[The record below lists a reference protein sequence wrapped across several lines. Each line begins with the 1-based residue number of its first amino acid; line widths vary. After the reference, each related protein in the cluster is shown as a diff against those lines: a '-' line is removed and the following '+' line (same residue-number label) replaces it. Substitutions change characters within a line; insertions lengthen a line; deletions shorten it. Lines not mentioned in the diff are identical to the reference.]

1 MPCQRWPDSH
11 AAGHAAR
18 AVCYTRLPRKSPPL
32 VFSRSYS
39 GRARE
44 WTLTR
49 PPMNRSGAMHAVH
62 EAGVTALGRFEMD
75 LGELSLIHAG
85 HC

>member
-1 MPCQRWPDSH
+1 
-11 AAGHAAR
+11 
-18 AVCYTRLPRKSPPL
+18 
-32 VFSRSYS
+32 
-39 GRARE
+39 
-44 WTLTR
+44 
-49 PPMNRSGAMHAVH
+49 MNRSGAMHAVH